1 MTKAVKKKNRKLRR
15 QIRKTAGALLMIT
28 AITVAAVPVQDVS
41 AEDPASGP
49 VRVRVV
55 NYKDPNMNSYEE
67 VRSGIEAPT
76 AWQSRVPLVKT
87 DAMIYTTGSGQ
98 ETGATF
104 QFAYVRGDAGSTGD
118 EIAVILGAS
127 VKNLDDQHLTI
138 PDTVNAYRKYTAN
151 TSSSGY
157 CAVNRLGDFLYYQ
170 TFVQSKDQYGYLLYR
185 VPNLTDPTTH
195 EPKVVTEHEVT
206 QKTENGEVRY
216 TYSQLSGTDEEGNPV
231 YTDYVATPITEVSFE
246 PCYYDQR
253 SNWQNLRDDQMYWY
267 DPSIPATSPSAR
279 MAYQMDVVIPE
290 PTATPEPTMTPEPI
304 ATLQP
309 VIDSQPVLNM
319 QPTLME
325 TPTPAIV
332 MVEPQQ
338 PEQSSGIIMEELSTP
353 TPSMTPMVSEATPE
367 PVVEEPV
374 SEEIPEPTP
383 TSVISEDGT
392 DSYWLDGLQTETI
405 EKAAPTAM
413 SGGNVINQQ
422 NMQMTSLLTSTATGS
437 GVMDVDFTQTQR
449 FIRATDRDHQW
460 IHNADVRYIGRQRL
474 AGDDG
479 VWQIAPKNEDKGIG
493 DYGVILN
500 PELGVFAQAGNVE
513 ILDIGDNLL
522 GIGDHAFYNC
532 TALQSVTLGNG
543 LNTIGNGAFAECA
556 NMKTCN
562 LQLYSQITA
571 IGMEAFR
578 NCRGLREI
586 SMPVGVQAIG
596 DLCFQGCSSLQHIE
610 LCGLKPDGERE
621 NVSLSVIGRNAFA
634 GCSSLTSITFPDSF
648 RQTNNPN
655 EDAAYR
661 SAMDGKIPVSYFEG
675 CTSLQSICIQ
685 NRELDI
691 IDGTDGTES
700 GHPGT
705 DDSPCDITTYLNT
718 VFPPT
723 FYFEGLDVSNIHDT
737 AKDHEAAFKYL
748 GENRFE
754 KVVRCPEDDKHPS
767 TFIVD
772 NTNRLIEMDIPDEC
786 KVIVI
791 PENIGGYGVSTI
803 SATSFQNNCFI
814 EKIYI
819 PASVNLIE
827 SNAFKGCHNLES
839 VIFTQPE
846 NSQLVIQN
854 NAFNTQD
861 VGVHKTNCDRTMEN
875 VPNLNFTGT
884 ISSTSAPFQ
893 YAMNPANNINIGSQQ
908 ANTYITYYSGWPTNL
923 TVKYNWETGK
933 NELLDYPR
941 YAELS
946 RYDEDSYPYM
956 TEERVKAAQEAVR
969 AYEDYLGNS
978 ALVPTQDQLDI
989 VNSALNINL
998 PDGIE
1003 SIAEGI
1009 FSGVDVNN
1017 EPVGGSGGVVPPG
1030 PVDPGA
1036 SPNPD
1041 ASPAPTPGSGS
1052 GTLTVNKNIQT
1063 ITMNTVETVEPYT
1076 FAGCSGLTGVY
1087 MAGGN
1092 EIGDYAFKNCE
1103 KLSTAEVA
1111 PSVSTIG
1118 VRPFAGCK
1126 VLTDVKFSGSP
1137 HFTCENS
1144 IIFATENGAKKSI
1157 VECLEARSGI
1167 INASELVGVQNMWE
1181 EAFKDCKGINE
1192 IDLSETKI
1200 TDLPYQSFARSS
1212 VNRVILPDTT
1222 TSIQKGAFWNT
1233 DGLYSVD
1240 IPNNLIQIA
1249 ANAFASVEEDAGEI
1263 AVDDDGNATV
1273 KKRTDNDKI
1282 TFLCNDGSAANIY
1295 ANMKEYN
1302 YIKASTY
1309 RLVQYLVIP
1318 PNVSGATP
1326 IQVGKTVK
1334 VAIDDL
1340 NDKENWDENK
1350 YKYEPDLGNS
1360 SRFPE
1365 FQYDGYHFEKWGEYT
1380 EANGQLQSYAQYSQG
1395 VVIMFY
1401 AKDPADPSAS
1411 YELVTIVTKDD
1422 NFIEPN
1428 LNDTRFEKWHFD
1440 GYRFVNW
1447 TYAPDGLSAFANYAN
1462 GDCTVTFVDVK
1473 NAGQRIVTVNKKA
1486 GDTLK
1491 SEEIPTPA
1499 DMAHFTGWEADNG
1512 ATIRDRIYEDVTF
1525 YAGYS
1530 DVVNPSPG
1538 SSTSPGPGGS
1548 TSPGP
1553 GGSTSPGPGSSTSP
1567 GTNPTE
1573 RPRGTAEPTAT
1584 PTATPN
1590 PGDNVTLY
1598 TASISGGSGS
1608 GRYPAGAVVS
1618 INAYYM
1624 GEGQLFDRWTS
1635 STAGV
1640 GFANPNASSTTFTM
1654 PASNV
1659 AVTATYKTGSG
1670 SGSAAGSGGSGG
1682 GAGTGSGQRN
1692 TGSTVEITRPGISNT
1707 NLAGATVSGATD
1719 NFIIKVTEDQA
1730 ATNAVTAALQARYG
1744 DLSRIKYFPMD
1755 ISLYDSTGR
1764 VKIADTSGITVN
1776 LTLPLPDELVPYA
1789 GNNRVG
1795 AVANG
1800 ALEDLGVRFTTVDG
1814 VPCVN
1819 FTATHFSPY
1828 VIYVDTANLTEGVI
1842 DATPQTGDPIHPKWF
1857 LSLGLACVSLILF
1870 FKRDKALNLKKA

>member
-41 AEDPASGP
+41 ATIAEAPK
-49 VRVRVV
+49 RVAVV
-55 NYKDPNMNSYEE
+55 NYTDSTMSAYEK
-67 VRSGIEAPT
+67 VDGREAAP
-76 AWQSRVPLVKT
+76 AWQSKVPCIKD
-87 DAMIYTTGSGQ
+87 DAPIYTTGDGMY
-98 ETGATF
+98 
-104 QFAYVRGDAGSTGD
+104 QFAFVPPAGGGT
-118 EIAVILGAS
+118 EIAVILGANVS
-127 VKNLDDQHLTI
+127 SLNEEGDLVI
-138 PDTVNAYRKYTAN
+138 PNQMDGYRKYISN
-151 TSSSGY
+151 SSDSGFV
-157 CAVNRLGDFLYYQ
+157 AVSRNNKYLYYKRKTHRVENGARIYQVPGLGNLKVNEFMAEMRVQADGSFLYMNKEGTNEDGTPKEVPYQ
-170 TFVQSKDQYGYLLYR
+170 TTPVYDESIRPCDYREYDEWKDFEDWELYYWDSSKGPNPDYR
-185 VPNLTDPTTH
+185 PTTYQDSIAVEDVV
-195 EPKVVTEHEVT
+195 EPLETPTPEMVNPGIQMMPAAEQQAEPTQGYGIVPEAPSVMDTEPDE
-206 QKTENGEVRY
+206 G
-216 TYSQLSGTDEEGNPV
+216 LIMIPDSG
-231 YTDYVATPITEVSFE
+231 ATPE
-246 PCYYDQR
+246 PT
-253 SNWQNLRDDQMYWY
+253 L
-267 DPSIPATSPSAR
+267 
-279 MAYQMDVVIPE
+279 IPE
-290 PTATPEPTMTPEPI
+290 AIPTETPEPTPTTTPEPTPTATPEPAVESEPDLGTME
-304 ATLQP
+304 
-309 VIDSQPVLNM
+309 
-319 QPTLME
+319 
-325 TPTPAIV
+325 
-332 MVEPQQ
+332 
-338 PEQSSGIIMEELSTP
+338 
-353 TPSMTPMVSEATPE
+353 
-367 PVVEEPV
+367 
-374 SEEIPEPTP
+374 
-383 TSVISEDGT
+383 
-392 DSYWLDGLQTETI
+392 DSYFQPLYSTEQENAEGEDITGKAENGLKAETFEKTMNDVMGENTINVVPAVLTAGGSITEGPNYPEYFYLASTSEYYRI
-405 EKAAPTAM
+405 KKAK
-413 SGGNVINQQ
+413 VQ
-422 NMQMTSLLTSTATGS
+422 
-437 GVMDVDFTQTQR
+437 
-449 FIRATDRDHQW
+449 
-460 IHNADVRYIGRQRL
+460 YIGRQYL
-474 AGDDG
+474 EDPGNKGIWSIGGPVSSSNPDKGVFAGKG
-479 VWQIAPKNEDKGIG
+479 QIHHITIGEDMVGIG
-493 DYGVILN
+493 DY
-500 PELGVFAQAGNVE
+500 
-513 ILDIGDNLL
+513 
-522 GIGDHAFYNC
+522 AFYGC
-532 TALQSVTLGNG
+532 TGIESVKLNNG
-543 LNTIGNGAFAECA
+543 LNTIGNAAFANCKNMTSFNMNTRSEIKAFGKDAFMNCA
-556 NMKTCN
+556 ALTVFSVPINV
-562 LQLYSQITA
+562 
-571 IGMEAFR
+571 E
-578 NCRGLREI
+578 
-586 SMPVGVQAIG
+586 AIG
-596 DLCFQGCSSLQHIE
+596 DYCFQGCSGLTKIDLMPEGLNPSLNI
-610 LCGLKPDGERE
+610 
-621 NVSLSVIGRNAFA
+621 IGYNA
-634 GCSSLTSITFPDSF
+634 
-648 RQTNNPN
+648 
-655 EDAAYR
+655 
-661 SAMDGKIPVSYFEG
+661 FEG
-675 CTSLQSICIQ
+675 CTNLISMDFPESFKQEYPSSSDWSTIRTEENNKIPISYFNGCIYMQ
-685 NRELDI
+685 NITIRNSDLDI
-691 IDGTDGTES
+691 VDGFVTGGVEGDHDKFETEEGCS
-700 GHPGT
+700 IKNFLKIVPEE
-705 DDSPCDITTYLNT
+705 
-718 VFPPT
+718 
-723 FYFEGLDVSNIHDT
+723 FYFEGPDRMIGTIAADLSPIHQT
-737 AKDHEAAFKYL
+737 AKDHRAAFRYL
-748 GENRFE
+748 GEDRFE
-754 KVVRCPEDDKHPS
+754 KVVNCPESPAHAS
-767 TFIVD
+767 TFIV
-772 NTNRLIEMDIPDEC
+772 NTKNQLIDMQLNPEC
-786 KVIVI
+786 KIIAI
-791 PENIGGYGVSTI
+791 PEKIGQYGVSTL
-803 SATSFQNNCFI
+803 SSDSFRGKCII
-814 EKIYI
+814 EKVYV
-819 PASVNLIE
+819 PATVNLIE
-827 SNAFKGCHNLES
+827 TNAFKGCHHLKD

-846 NSQLVIQN
+846 NSNLVIQDK
-854 NAFNTQD
+854 AFTTQD
-861 VGVHKTNCDRTMEN
+861 VDYHQTDCKDQTLVNKPSLT
-875 VPNLNFTGT
+875 FTGT
-884 ISSTSAPFQ
+884 ISETSAPFQ
-893 YAMNPANNINIGSQQ
+893 YAMNPGNNINVGSQQ
-908 ANTYITYYSGWPTNL
+908 ANSYITYYSGWPTNL

-946 RYDEDSYPYM
+946 HYDEDSYPYM

-978 ALVPTQDQLDI
+978 AMVPTQDQLDI

-1036 SPNPD
+1036 TPNPD
-1041 ASPAPTPGSGS
+1041 ATPAPTPGTSS
-1052 GTLTVNKNIQT
+1052 GTLTANKNIQT

-1076 FAGCSGLTGVY
+1076 FAGCSGLMGVY

-1295 ANMKEYN
+1295 ANMTEYN

-1491 SEEIPTPA
+1491 KEEIPTPA
-1499 DMAHFTGWEADNG
+1499 DMAHFTEWEADNG